1 MKQVSRK
8 VSDGCIAGDDELE
21 VEVLR
26 IAVLRETWQCLA
38 EDDSPSCVAD
48 PSQVL
53 PEVRLNRLPHACH
66 CMQVKTWA
74 SKWTKP
80 VRRSVKTPQVRSLK

>member
-8 VSDGCIAGDDELE
+8 VTDGCTAGDDELE

-38 EDDSPSCVAD
+38 EDDSPACVAD

-53 PEVRLNRLPHACH
+53 LEVRLNRLSHACH
-66 CMQVKTWA
+66 CMQAKTWA
-74 SKWTKP
+74 SKRTKP
-80 VRRSVKTPQVRSLK
+80 GRRSANMLQVHSIK